1 MMTNNNNT
9 DVEMMMARR
18 RYEEQE
24 WVLLLRATMERLER
38 ARLVDIGQQVA
49 LALRNLETTLAADA
63 AASAAPPAPSS
74 VASRTRGQAQALVE
88 AAEERARRAAMQRRA
103 TIRAWGAL
111 FDLEESQLTTIITT
125 AAAAVVVDLDSAK
138 ALMDEDGYAFE
149 PMCFRSVGRK
159 PRRVIECLDALRQHH
174 DVGAPLLLLQ
184 RDCLP
189 LGVQLAPKL
198 REYLLSWP

>member
-1 MMTNNNNT
+1 
-9 DVEMMMARR
+9 
-18 RYEEQE
+18 
-24 WVLLLRATMERLER
+24 
-38 ARLVDIGQQVA
+38 VA

-103 TIRAWGAL
+103 MIRAWGAL

-125 AAAAVVVDLDSAK
+125 AAEVVVVDLDSAK
-138 ALMDEDGYAFE
+138 ALMDEDCYAFE

-159 PRRVIECLDALRQHH
+159 PRRVIECLDALRHH
-174 DVGAPLLLLQ
+174 DHDDVGAPLLPQ
-184 RDCLP
+184 RYCLP